1 MQCDRIP
8 TEWII
13 QICDNGIGIVLEN
26 LERVFNILET
36 IHANEYEDAGVGL
49 AICKSL
55 VQNYQKAIGIK
66 NEVGNSSFYVT
77 LEIRIIS
84 VDSLILFFM
93 SPLMVETGLADT
105 RYTFNQFT

>member
-1 MQCDRIP
+1 MRSILIEC
-8 TEWII
+8 II
-13 QICDNGIGIVLEN
+13 QICDNGIGIILEN

-36 IHANEYEDAGVGL
+36 IYGNEYGDAGVGL

-77 LEIRIIS
+77 LKSE
-84 VDSLILFFM
+84 LFQ
-93 SPLMVETGLADT
+93 LTV
-105 RYTFNQFT
+105 

>member
-1 MQCDRIP
+1 VRSILI
-8 TEWII
+8 EWII
-13 QICDNGIGIVLEN
+13 QICDNGIGIILEN

-77 LEIRIIS
+77 LKSE
-84 VDSLILFFM
+84 LFQ
-93 SPLMVETGLADT
+93 LTV
-105 RYTFNQFT
+105 